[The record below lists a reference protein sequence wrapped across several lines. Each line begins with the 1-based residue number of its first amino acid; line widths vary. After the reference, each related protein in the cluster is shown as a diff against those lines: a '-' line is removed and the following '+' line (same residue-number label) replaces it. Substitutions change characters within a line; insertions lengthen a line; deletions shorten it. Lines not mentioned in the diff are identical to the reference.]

1 MPDERM
7 LMAQTENLAL
17 EIKRRIDAPRERVFD
32 AFTVPEQIVK
42 WIGPAERD
50 ALSADV
56 DLRVGGEYR
65 FRFNTDTHGELEAYG
80 VFREI
85 TRPSRL
91 VYTWRWDDPRVDCG
105 ETLITVDF
113 VDANGETELRFRQ
126 EGFPTI
132 EDRNGHSDGW
142 SRCFSKLER
151 FCRRSP

>member
-65 FRFNTDTHGELEAYG
+65 FRFNTDTHGELE
-80 VFREI
+80 FFFE
-85 TRPSRL
+85 
-91 VYTWRWDDPRVDCG
+91 W
-105 ETLITVDF
+105 
-113 VDANGETELRFRQ
+113 
-126 EGFPTI
+126 FPATYHEPYFKGYI
-132 EDRNGHSDGW
+132 EDDLRGVLEETGFEVERNEPNAM
-142 SRCFSKLER
+142 SKVIVGR
-151 FCRRSP
+151 KPAN